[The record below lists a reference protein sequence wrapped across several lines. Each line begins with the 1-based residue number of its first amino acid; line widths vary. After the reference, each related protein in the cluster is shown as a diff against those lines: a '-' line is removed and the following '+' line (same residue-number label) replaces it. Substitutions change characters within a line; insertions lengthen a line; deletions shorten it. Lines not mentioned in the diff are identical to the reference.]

1 MSLLSH
7 GRRALTATLIVV
19 LAGCATSDR
28 VIRSVGPFGN
38 PYTLVVQR
46 PYVYGGGEFCGS
58 RLTFDEDDVVWYD
71 VFTRATE
78 VECAALEQEFTSHS
92 ESRDPFPGREAL
104 NCQMT
109 DPHACE
115 RVLELQKELA
125 ARFATSGVDG
135 VGAPSDDASDLQEF
149 FASNGR
155 LIARVMFGFNPRQPL
170 SLECALVTRQLDR
183 DGYGTVTAII
193 CRDATR
199 SWIVDAYI
207 TEV

>member
-1 MSLLSH
+1 MLRQS
-7 GRRALTATLIVV
+7 RRTLATV
-19 LAGCATSDR
+19 LAVALIGCATGDR

-58 RLTFDEDDVVWYD
+58 RLTTGQGDEVWYD

-78 VECAALEQEFTSHS
+78 IECAALEQQFAASS

-109 DPHACE
+109 DPYSCE
-115 RVLELQKELA
+115 RVLRLQEQLA
-125 ARFATSGVDG
+125 ARFAASGVIG
-135 VGAPSDDASDLQEF
+135 VGASSEDASDLQEF
-149 FASNGR
+149 FTSNGR
-155 LIARVMFGFNPRQPL
+155 LIARVLFGFNPREAL

-193 CRDATR
+193 CRDAAR
-199 SWIVDAYI
+199 SWIVDAYL